1 MHNINNKLKKMK
13 ILKLIVLGIC
23 LSVSS
28 ISQAQVSV
36 NVSVPKPPVWG
47 PVVTTQQYYYLPE
60 IESYYDIRQS
70 QFITQ
75 NNGSWVRTRTLPSK
89 FKTYNLNNGE
99 VVVLNDY
106 RGRSPYA
113 HYKNH
118 KVKYFKTKKVKA
130 NNGNHNGIHKNGNHK
145 NGIHNNDNHNNG
157 NHDNGNHKMGKPN
170 GGNKGNGNGKGN
182 KKD

>member
-36 NVSVPKPPVWG
+36 NVNVPKPPVWG

-60 IESYYDIRQS
+60 IESYYDIRES

-75 NNGSWVRTRTLPSK
+75 NNGSWVRTKTLPSR
-89 FKTYNLNNGE
+89 FKTYNLNNGQ
-99 VVVLNDY
+99 VVILDDY
-106 RGRSPYA
+106 RGKSPYA
-113 HYKNH
+113 NYKNH

-130 NNGNHNGIHKNGNHK
+130 NNGNHNGIRK
-145 NGIHNNDNHNNG
+145 NGIYNNDKHNDG
-157 NHDNGNHKMGKPN
+157 NHDNGNHKMEKHN
-170 GGNKGNGNGKGN
+170 GGHKGNGKGN

>member
-1 MHNINNKLKKMK
+1 MK

-60 IESYYDIRQS
+60 IESYYDIRES

-75 NNGSWVRTRTLPSK
+75 NNGSWVRTKTLPSR
-89 FKTYNLNNGE
+89 FKTYNLNNGQ
-99 VVVLNDY
+99 VVILDDY
-106 RGRSPYA
+106 RGKSPYA
-113 HYKNH
+113 NYKNH

-130 NNGNHNGIHKNGNHK
+130 NNGNHNGIRK
-145 NGIHNNDNHNNG
+145 NGIYNNDKHNDG
-157 NHDNGNHKMGKPN
+157 NHDNGNHKMEKHD
-170 GGNKGNGNGKGN
+170 GGHKGNGKGN

>member
-1 MHNINNKLKKMK
+1 MK

-75 NNGSWVRTRTLPSK
+75 NNGSWVRTKTLPSR
-89 FKTYNLNNGE
+89 FKTYNLNNGQ
-99 VVVLNDY
+99 VVILDDY
-106 RGRSPYA
+106 RGKSPYA
-113 HYKNH
+113 NYKNH

-130 NNGNHNGIHKNGNHK
+130 NNGNHNGIRK
-145 NGIHNNDNHNNG
+145 NGIYNNDKHNDG
-157 NHDNGNHKMGKPN
+157 NHDNGNHKMEKHD
-170 GGNKGNGNGKGN
+170 GGHKGNGKGN